1 MKKLL
6 PIILAVLYFVDSKYL
21 LVKTDEGHSGEET
34 LSDYRGGDYEAN
46 GTDYNIFLR
55 RFSKAK
61 KWISSM
67 VSLMHLI

>member
-6 PIILAVLYFVDSKYL
+6 PIILAVLYFVNSKYL
-21 LVKTDEGHSGEET
+21 LVKTDDGHSEGTTHSEET

-61 KWISSM
+61 K
-67 VSLMHLI
+67 